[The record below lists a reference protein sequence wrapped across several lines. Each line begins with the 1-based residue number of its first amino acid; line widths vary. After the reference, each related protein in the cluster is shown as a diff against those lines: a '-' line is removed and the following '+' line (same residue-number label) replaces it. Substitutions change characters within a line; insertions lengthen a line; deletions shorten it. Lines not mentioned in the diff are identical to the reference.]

1 MQLQTENKHIWQTC
15 VVLLNRF
22 IDFFTLSNAHKKVE
36 EINFKIS
43 EMHFYITKKSQNH
56 NSNKINHQN
65 LI

>member
-43 EMHFYITKKSQNH
+43 EMHFYITKKMS
-56 NSNKINHQN
+56 KP
-65 LI
+65 